1 MNMNLKTRA
10 LVLLIA
16 TVALSIGLA
25 AMAYSNGN
33 TLAMGAAFVA
43 IVSQVAAFFISK
55 TILTPLSEAITN
67 ATDIKDGNLT
77 TSMKKGNASETGQL
91 ATSLKDIQG
100 SWRSVLA
107 GFTENSND
115 LNQSATELTSIAG
128 EMLTGSTHM
137 RDKAAHVAEA
147 TEVMSQNMTA
157 VSAASEELST
167 NMKMVSDNAGMSS
180 ENMHSVASATQEMN
194 DTVNEIA
201 QSAEQARSVT
211 ENAVISAQNASAQV
225 DELGVAADE
234 INKVISVIN
243 EIADQTKLLALNAT
257 IEAARAGE
265 AGKGFAVVANEVK
278 DLAAQ
283 TNQATV
289 EIGSK
294 ISTMQNSTKSTIT
307 EINSISNVI
316 NDMNELVNAIATA
329 VEEQSVTTRGIT
341 DNIGAASEGIEEMT
355 KAVGEAAF
363 AVQEVNENITEAA
376 NSAVDVANDIGMVN
390 EESNNLRAIAA
401 QVSASAGELSAIGV
415 DLNTATSGFKL
426 PAGLVKTH
434 VGPRPLI
441 KFNKSLDVLIEPM
454 NDQHIIIFDYM
465 NKIHFALKDKKD
477 QDFILPILID
487 LTDYTT
493 EHFGNEERWMQS
505 INYPDLPNQKKLHTI
520 LLTKLAAIIK
530 QIQDG
535 EEVNLIEVMNFLKK
549 WLEAHIIGTDKKYG
563 IFCNDRGGCD

>member
-1 MNMNLKTRA
+1 MTINLKTRA
-10 LVLLIA
+10 LIVLIVTLAIA
-16 TVALSIGLA
+16 IALGIVAS
-25 AMAYSNGN
+25 MSGN
-33 TLAMGAAFVA
+33 NLAMGIAAIA
-43 IVSQVAAFFISK
+43 ILSQLAAFFISK
-55 TILTPLSEAITN
+55 TILTPLEQTISQAITLKKGDLTTAIEAGGTSEA
-67 ATDIKDGNLT
+67 GRLR
-77 TSMKKGNASETGQL
+77 
-91 ATSLKDIQG
+91 TSLKDIQT
-100 SWRSVLA
+100 SWRIVIG
-107 GFTENSND
+107 GFTENSTD
-115 LNQSATELTSIAG
+115 LNSSSAELTGIATE
-128 EMLTGSTHM
+128 MLSGSTHM

-147 TEVMSQNMTA
+147 TEVMSSNMTA

-167 NMKMVSDNAGMSS
+167 NMKMVSDNAALSS
-180 ENMHSVASATQEMN
+180 ENMHNVASATQEMN
-194 DTVNEIA
+194 DTVNEISM
-201 QSAEQARSVT
+201 SAEQARSVT

-225 DELGVAADE
+225 DELGIAADE

-316 NDMNELVNAIATA
+316 NDMNELVNSIATA
-329 VEEQSVTTRGIT
+329 VEEQSMTTRGIT
-341 DNIGAASEGIEEMT
+341 DNIGAASEGIQEMT

-376 NSAVDVANDIGMVN
+376 SSAMQVATDINMVN
-390 EESNNLRAIAA
+390 DESNNIRNIAS
-401 QVSASAGELSAIGV
+401 QVSASAGELSSIGI
-415 DLNTATSGFKL
+415 DLNTAISGFKL
-426 PAGLVKTH
+426 PQGLVKTNT
-434 VGPRPLI
+434 GPRPLI
-441 KFNKSLDVLIEPM
+441 KFNDSLDVYIEPM

-465 NKIHFALKDKKD
+465 NKIHFALKDRKG
-477 QDFILPILID
+477 QDFILPILVD

-493 EHFGNEERWMQS
+493 EHFANEERWMQS
-505 INYPDLPNQKKLHTI
+505 INYPDLPNQQKLHTI
-520 LLTKLAAIIK
+520 LLSKLADIIK
-530 QIQDG
+530 QMQNG

-549 WLEAHIIGTDKKYG
+549 WLESHIIGTDKKYG
-563 IFCNDRGGCD
+563 EFCNDRGGCD